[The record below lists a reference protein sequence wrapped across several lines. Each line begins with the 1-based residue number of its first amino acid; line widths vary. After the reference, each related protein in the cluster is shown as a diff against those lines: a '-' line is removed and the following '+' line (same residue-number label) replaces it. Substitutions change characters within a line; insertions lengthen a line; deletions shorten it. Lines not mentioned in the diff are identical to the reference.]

1 MVRFEC
7 DTCGSLKVDGE
18 PWILGFAAESVGV
31 TSARREI
38 NIASAWDD
46 AHALDWLAV
55 HFCSD
60 DCRAEYTERLF
71 SNRGTPIMTEVVTR
85 KKSIAVRNRAVRKQ
99 QKKA

>member
-7 DTCGSLKVDGE
+7 DTCGKLKEHGE
-18 PWILGFAAESVGV
+18 PWVLAFAAESVGI

-46 AHALDWLAV
+46 ALAVDWLAV

-60 DCRAEYTERLF
+60 DCRADYMQRLF
-71 SNRGTPIMTEVVTR
+71 SDRVTPVATEVVTT
-85 KKSIAVRNRAVRKQ
+85 KKSPAVRTRARN
-99 QKKA
+99 QKKRA

>member
-7 DTCGSLKVDGE
+7 DTCGKLKDNGE

-46 AHALDWLAV
+46 AHAVDWLAV

-71 SNRGTPIMTEVVTR
+71 SERIPVATEVASV
-85 KKSIAVRNRAVRKQ
+85 KKSTAVRTRRKRA
-99 QKKA
+99 

>member
-7 DTCGSLKVDGE
+7 DTCGKLKDNGE

-31 TSARREI
+31 KSARREI
-38 NIASAWDD
+38 NIASGWDD
-46 AHALDWLAV
+46 AQAVDWLAV

-71 SNRGTPIMTEVVTR
+71 SNRTIPIAGETASV
-85 KKSIAVRNRAVRKQ
+85 KKSTAVRTRRKRA
-99 QKKA
+99 

>member
-7 DTCGSLKVDGE
+7 DTCGMLKEGRE

-46 AHALDWLAV
+46 ARAVDWLAV

-60 DCRAEYTERLF
+60 GCRAEYVERLF
-71 SNRGTPIMTEVVTR
+71 SDRVTPIATEVVTTKR
-85 KKSIAVRNRAVRKQ
+85 STAVRTRRKRA
-99 QKKA
+99 

>member
-7 DTCGSLKVDGE
+7 DTCGKLKGNGE
-18 PWILGFAAESVGV
+18 PWILAFAAESVGV

-46 AHALDWLAV
+46 ALAVDWLAV

-60 DCRAEYTERLF
+60 DCRADYMQRLF
-71 SNRGTPIMTEVVTR
+71 SERVTPIANEVATT
-85 KKSIAVRNRAVRKQ
+85 KKSTSVRTRVVRN
-99 QKKA
+99 QKKRA

>member
-7 DTCGSLKVDGE
+7 DTCGRLKEDRE

-46 AHALDWLAV
+46 ARAVDWLAV

-60 DCRAEYTERLF
+60 DCRVEYVQRLF
-71 SNRGTPIMTEVVTR
+71 SERVTPIATDSA
-85 KKSIAVRNRAVRKQ
+85 KKSTSVRTRRKRA
-99 QKKA
+99 